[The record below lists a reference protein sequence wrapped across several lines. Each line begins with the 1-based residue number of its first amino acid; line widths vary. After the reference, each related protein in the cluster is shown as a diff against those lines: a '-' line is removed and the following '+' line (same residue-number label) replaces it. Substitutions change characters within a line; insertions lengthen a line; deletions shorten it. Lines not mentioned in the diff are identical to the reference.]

1 MVTGVAAGVA
11 AKSDP
16 AAQGSAGAAAVAGLM
31 LLLLAACAAE
41 AHPPAGLRADLRAP
55 LAAPAAPIARP
66 APAAELAAL
75 PPAVEPAAK
84 PVPEPGVA
92 ESLTGLAS
100 WYGTKFHGR
109 LTASGERYDMAA
121 LTAAHQTL
129 PFGSRV
135 RVTNLDNGRSV
146 VVTINDRG
154 PFVESRLIDLSHA
167 AAKQLGLLQDGV
179 AEVRVDVLTEV
190 AG

>member
-1 MVTGVAAGVA
+1 MVTGVQASVE
-11 AKSDP
+11 P
-16 AAQGSAGAAAVAGLM
+16 AAQGSAGAAAVAGLLL

-41 AHPPAGLRADLRAP
+41 TQPPAGLRADLRAP
-55 LAAPAAPIARP
+55 LAAPAAPAARP
-66 APAAELAAL
+66 TPAAELAAL
-75 PPAVEPAAK
+75 PPAAAPAPEPA
-84 PVPEPGVA
+84 PEPGVA

-100 WYGTKFHGR
+100 WYGKDFHGR
-109 LTASGERYDMAA
+109 LTASGEPYDMAA

-135 RVTNLDNGRSV
+135 RVTNLANGRSV

-154 PFVESRLIDLSHA
+154 PFVDSRLIDLSHA
-167 AAKQLGLLQDGV
+167 AAKKLGILQDGV
-179 AEVRVDVLTEV
+179 AEVRVDVLAEV